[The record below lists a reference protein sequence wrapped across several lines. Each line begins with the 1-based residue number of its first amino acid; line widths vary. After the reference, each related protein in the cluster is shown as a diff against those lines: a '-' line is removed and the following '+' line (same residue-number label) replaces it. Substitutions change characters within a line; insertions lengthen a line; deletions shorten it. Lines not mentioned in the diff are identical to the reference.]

1 MPTKQ
6 VIGPELADELERYK
20 GLYVAIDGQHVVAA
34 ADSVAEAH
42 EKATNKGVEDPLF
55 FFVPE
60 HPEQLM
66 IF

>member
-1 MPTKQ
+1 MPQKQ
-6 VIGPELADELERYK
+6 VIGPALAEELENYK
-20 GLYVAIDGQHVVAA
+20 GSYVAIDGQHVVAA
-34 ADSVAEAH
+34 ADSVTTAR
-42 EKATNKGVEDPLF
+42 EKAKQMGVDAPLF

>member
-1 MPTKQ
+1 MPQTQ
-6 VIGPELADELERYK
+6 VIGPELAQELDNYK
-20 GLYVAIDGQHVVAA
+20 GSYVAIDGQHVVAA
-34 ADSVAEAH
+34 ADSVPEARQ
-42 EKATNKGVEDPLF
+42 KAREKGVDDPLF

>member
-1 MPTKQ
+1 LPQKQ
-6 VIGPELADELERYK
+6 VIGPELADELEHYK
-20 GLYVAIDGQHVVAA
+20 GSYVAIDGQHVVAA
-34 ADSVAEAH
+34 AESVTEAR
-42 EKATNKGVEDPLF
+42 EKAREKGVNDPLF